1 MALKGQCTEVI
12 KVVQMHFFIRNFGQ
26 VVALKV
32 SQVFAV
38 CTVRVYLRVD
48 Y

>member
-1 MALKGQCTEVI
+1 MALKGECIEVI
-12 KVVQMHFFIRNFGQ
+12 KLVQMNVFIRNFGQ
-26 VVALKV
+26 VAALKV

-38 CTVRVYLRVD
+38 CTVRVYLGVD